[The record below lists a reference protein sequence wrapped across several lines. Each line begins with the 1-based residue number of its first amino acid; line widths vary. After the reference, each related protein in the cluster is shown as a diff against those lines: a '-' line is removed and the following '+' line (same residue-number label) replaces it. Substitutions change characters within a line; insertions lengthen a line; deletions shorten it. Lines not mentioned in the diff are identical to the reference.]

1 MEELKDYN
9 FYIIGLSGVNI
20 NWPLVNLDDSWEE
33 VISGHW
39 KSSNSVM
46 ACNLED
52 NATKVWQPRR
62 CIKITMARTTHKVLS
77 TVSDTSGLG
86 WLFWTHYRGKHNLT
100 LLAITVYRPCITNSR
115 GVQTTYLQ
123 HQHYLDRIKYNRFL
137 GVTDRRR
144 VAARSM

>member
-1 MEELKDYN
+1 MEALKDFN

-52 NATKVWQPRR
+52 NATKVWQPGV
-62 CIKITMARTTHKVLS
+62 CLQIIMARTTHKVIS
-77 TVSDTSGLG
+77 MGPDTSGLG
-86 WLFWTHYRGKHNLT
+86 RWVCKR
-100 LLAITVYRPCITNSR
+100 
-115 GVQTTYLQ
+115 YLGETQ
-123 HQHYLDRIKYNRFL
+123 SHTAGYHHI
-137 GVTDRRR
+137 
-144 VAARSM
+144 

>member
-39 KSSNSVM
+39 KSSNSIM

-52 NATKVWQPRR
+52 NATKVWQPGV
-62 CIKITMARTTHKVLS
+62 CLQIITARTTHKVIS
-77 TVSDTSGLG
+77 MGPDTSGLG
-86 WLFWTHYRGKHNLT
+86 RWVWKRYRGKHSLT
-100 LLAITVYRPCITNSR
+100 LQVITTYRPCIKNSS
-115 GVQTTYLQ
+115 GLQTTHRQ
-123 HQHYLDRIKYNRFL
+123 HQLYLDRTKNY
-137 GVTDRRR
+137 
-144 VAARSM
+144 RSPRQAIL